1 MKGGGLFIPLYGFSK
16 RAMISENY
24 KNRIKESIRKKFEEM
39 GVDEETINELTL
51 VSIESLEYELSK
63 IEDILKGEDISEL
76 GFHTHTIKGVLLNVG
91 LNDDAEQFREIK
103 HLVEDGKT
111 EEDIKKITKERIS
124 IFDK

>member
-51 VSIESLEYELSK
+51 VSIESLENELSK
-63 IEDILKGEDISEL
+63 IEDILKGGDISEL